1 MHAFRY
7 WYCVRTN
14 KRRGILPILDCG
26 SEHVFPGCH
35 ASLLEKSSKKWPKPF
50 LSLET
55 FFHEISRNRSFEVWQ
70 VLPSRDFVH
79 FVRGWKLPVI
89 LVKLCKSTS
98 HRITWI
104 LSDGQLPEEVFLMR
118 HASQESVTF
127 SFKSRTEEVILHGN
141 KDDNAEFKRSVFI
154 LEVPSPMP
162 WSDSTFIRFFTTSP
176 P

>member
-26 SEHVFPGCH
+26 SAHVFPGCH
-35 ASLLEKSSKKWPKPF
+35 AALLEKSSKNESWVLRPSFMK
-50 LSLET
+50 SQ
-55 FFHEISRNRSFEVWQ
+55 EIGLLKYGRLQ
-70 VLPSRDFVH
+70 SRDFVH

-104 LSDGQLPEEVFLMR
+104 LSDGPLPEEVFLMR
-118 HASQESVTF
+118 HAAQESVTF

-162 WSDSTFIRFFTTSP
+162 WSDSTFIRFFRTSP